1 MSDQLSSF
9 LESCHHDP
17 AARCRLGELARV
29 FRASLPADEAAR
41 WTRTRLL
48 SELAKSFSI
57 GADRRG
63 IAWIAGI
70 ALAPPA
76 GWLVQDG
83 QLVRA

>member
-1 MSDQLSSF
+1 MSTKLSAF

-17 AARCRLGELARV
+17 AARCRLGEFARA

-41 WTRTRLL
+41 WSRTRLL
-48 SELAKSFSI
+48 SELSKTFSI

-63 IAWIAGI
+63 VAWIAGI

-76 GWLVQDG
+76 GWRVEDG

>member
-1 MSDQLSSF
+1 MSDRLSDF
-9 LESCHHDP
+9 IASCHCDP
-17 AARCRLGELARV
+17 AARCRLGEFARV
-29 FRASLPADEAAR
+29 FRASLPADEAAK
-41 WTRTRLL
+41 WTRTRLV
-48 SELAKSFSI
+48 SELSKGFCI

-63 IAWIAGI
+63 IAWIAGV

>member
-9 LESCHHDP
+9 LASCHHDQ

-76 GWLVQDG
+76 GWRVEDG

>member
-1 MSDQLSSF
+1 MSDQLSAF
-9 LESCHHDP
+9 LESCHLDQ
-17 AARCRLGELARV
+17 AARCRLSEFARV
-29 FRASLPADEAAR
+29 FRASLPRDDAAK

-63 IAWIAGI
+63 VAWIAGI

-76 GWLVQDG
+76 GWRVEDG